1 MEGGA
6 RPTIIFMTKGFD
18 SPSSTCMTPSL
29 ESGRFR
35 SRASSAPS
43 TLTILRFAPF
53 FAGSGTGSGGGPSA
67 GAAEGGSASG
77 ATGAAGGSRWD
88 SSSST
93 GNWIHSDGSSDAGR

>member
-53 FAGSGTGSGGGPSA
+53 FAGQSSGTGSGGGPSP
-67 GAAEGGSASG
+67 GAAEGDSASG

-88 SSSST
+88 S